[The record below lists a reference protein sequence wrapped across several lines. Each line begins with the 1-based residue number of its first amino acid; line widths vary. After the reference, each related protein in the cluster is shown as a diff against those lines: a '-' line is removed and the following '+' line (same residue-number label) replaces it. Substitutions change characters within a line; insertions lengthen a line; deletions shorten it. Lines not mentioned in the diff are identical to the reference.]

1 MIGDLTSLLG
11 MNPDNSFQM
20 KLRLQFVAIFELCI
34 HPPPE
39 LSLTVM
45 RWRPMISPIT
55 WSPGASH
62 CNSTKEV
69 QQEARRI
76 SFSSRSMGKPKT
88 SAFQSQSWENIDA
101 QQPDCRE
108 SNVLVKLSLSTGALS
123 AVGGDG
129 SS

>member
-1 MIGDLTSLLG
+1 
-11 MNPDNSFQM
+11 
-20 KLRLQFVAIFELCI
+20 
-34 HPPPE
+34 
-39 LSLTVM
+39 
-45 RWRPMISPIT
+45 
-55 WSPGASH
+55 
-62 CNSTKEV
+62 
-69 QQEARRI
+69 
-76 SFSSRSMGKPKT
+76 MGKPKT